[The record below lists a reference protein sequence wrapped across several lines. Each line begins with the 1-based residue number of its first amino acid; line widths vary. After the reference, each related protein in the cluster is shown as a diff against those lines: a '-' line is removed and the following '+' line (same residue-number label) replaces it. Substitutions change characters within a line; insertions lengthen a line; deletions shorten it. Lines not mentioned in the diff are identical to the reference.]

1 MAEPSAIPYAGQKW
15 HIVEIKSLGKVTLP
29 VVNVNSRLHIASFVI
44 IDNYELVR
52 KLARIVGK
60 EMSRY
65 NPRYLMCIE
74 AKSLPLTYA
83 ICDYLNTLY
92 TRRKAGINVR
102 YIVVR
107 KTKKIYMKSPYSVR
121 VKSITTKTK
130 QRLFV
135 DRNDLTKLRANNFI
149 LLDDVISTGATV
161 NAILSLLRKRGLNPS
176 AIFSVLF
183 EGGMEADKIDYS
195 DKSRVHV
202 FGRIPLYVKRHRLFW
217 KEKPK

>member
-1 MAEPSAIPYAGQKW
+1 MAEQFEIPYAGQKW
-15 HIVEIKSLGKVTLP
+15 HILEIESLGKVTLP
-29 VVNVNSRLHIASFVI
+29 VVKVNSRVHIASFVI

-52 KLARIVGK
+52 RLATVLGK
-60 EMSRY
+60 KMSSY
-65 NPRYLMCIE
+65 NPRYLLCIE

-92 TRRKAGINVR
+92 RKRKAGIKVR

-107 KTKKIYMKSPYSVR
+107 KTKKVYMKSPYSVR
-121 VKSITTKTK
+121 IKSITTKTK

-135 DRNDLTKLRANNFI
+135 DRNDLIKLRTNNFI

-161 NAILSLLRKRGLNPS
+161 NAVLALLKKRGLNPS

-183 EGGMEADKIDYS
+183 EGSIEADKIDYS

-202 FGRIPLYVKRHRLFW
+202 FGRIPLYVTRR
-217 KEKPK
+217 

>member
-1 MAEPSAIPYAGQKW
+1 VIPYAGQKW

-29 VVNVNSRLHIASFVI
+29 VVEVNSRLHIASFVI

-52 KLARIVGK
+52 KLASVLGK

-83 ICDYLNTLY
+83 ICDYLNILY
-92 TRRKAGINVR
+92 RKRKARIKVR
-102 YIVVR
+102 YVVVR
-107 KTKKIYMKSPYSVR
+107 KTKKVYMKSPYSVR
-121 VKSITTKTK
+121 VKSRTTKTK

-135 DRNDLTKLRANNFI
+135 DRNDLSKLNANRFI

-161 NAILSLLRKRGLNPS
+161 NAVLRLLRKQGLNPS

-183 EGGMEADKIDYS
+183 EGRMETDKIDYP

-202 FGRIPLYVKRHRLFW
+202 FGRIPLYVKGR
-217 KEKPK
+217 

>member
-1 MAEPSAIPYAGQKW
+1 LAEQFVIPYAGQKS
-15 HIVEIKSLGKVTLP
+15 HIVAIKSLGMVTLP

-52 KLARIVGK
+52 RLASVLGK
-60 EMSRY
+60 EISKY

-83 ICDYLNTLY
+83 ICDYLNVLY
-92 TRRKAGINVR
+92 RKRKAGINVR
-102 YIVVR
+102 YVVVR
-107 KTKKIYMKSPYSVR
+107 KTKKVYMKSPYSIR
-121 VKSITTKTK
+121 VKSITTKTRQK
-130 QRLFV
+130 LFL
-135 DRNDLTKLRANNFI
+135 DRNDLAKLKANAFV

-161 NAILSLLRKRGLNPS
+161 NAVLGLLRKRGLNPS

-183 EGGMEADKIDYS
+183 EGEMDVDKIDYS

-202 FGRIPLYVKRHRLFW
+202 FGRIPLYIKRRRT
-217 KEKPK
+217 

>member
-1 MAEPSAIPYAGQKW
+1 VIPYVGQKW
-15 HIVEIKSLGKVTLP
+15 HILEIRSLGKVTLP
-29 VVNVNSRLHIASFVI
+29 VVNANSRFHIASFVI

-52 KLARIVGK
+52 KLASVLGREISK
-60 EMSRY
+60 Y

-92 TRRKAGINVR
+92 RKRKWGINVR
-102 YIVVR
+102 YVVVR
-107 KTKKIYMKSPYSVR
+107 KTKKVYMKSPYSIR

-135 DRNDLTKLRANNFI
+135 DRNDLAKLRVNHFI

-161 NAILSLLRKRGLNPS
+161 NAVLGLLRKRGVSPS

-183 EGGMEADKIDYS
+183 EGEMDVDKIDYS

-202 FGRIPLYVKRHRLFW
+202 FGRIPLYVKHRRT
-217 KEKPK
+217 

>member
-1 MAEPSAIPYAGQKW
+1 VAEPFVIPYADQKW

-29 VVNVNSRLHIASFVI
+29 VVKVNSRLHIASFVI

-52 KLARIVGK
+52 KLAKILGK
-60 EMSRY
+60 EMFRY
-65 NPRYLMCIE
+65 TPRYLMCIE

-92 TRRKAGINVR
+92 RKRKARINVG

-107 KTKKIYMKSPYSVR
+107 KAKKIYMKSPYSVR

-135 DRNDLTKLRANNFI
+135 DKNDLTKLSANNFI

-161 NAILSLLRKRGLNPS
+161 NAVLGLLKKRGLNPS

-183 EGGMEADKIDYS
+183 EGEMEVNKIDYS
-195 DKSRVHV
+195 NKSGVHM
-202 FGRIPLYVKRHRLFW
+202 FGRIPLFVKRR
-217 KEKPK
+217 

>member
-1 MAEPSAIPYAGQKW
+1 MADPFVIPYTDQKW

-29 VVNVNSRLHIASFVI
+29 VVKVNSRLHIASFVI

-52 KLARIVGK
+52 RLARILGK

-92 TRRKAGINVR
+92 GKRKAGINVR

-107 KTKKIYMKSPYSVR
+107 KTKKVYMKSPYSVR
-121 VKSITTKTK
+121 VKSITTKTE
-130 QRLFV
+130 QRLFF
-135 DRNDLTKLRANNFI
+135 DRNDLTKLSAKNFI

-161 NAILSLLRKRGLNPS
+161 NAVLGLLTKRRLKPS

-183 EGGMEADKIDYS
+183 EGEMKVDKINYS

-202 FGRIPLYVKRHRLFW
+202 FGRIPLYVKRR
-217 KEKPK
+217 